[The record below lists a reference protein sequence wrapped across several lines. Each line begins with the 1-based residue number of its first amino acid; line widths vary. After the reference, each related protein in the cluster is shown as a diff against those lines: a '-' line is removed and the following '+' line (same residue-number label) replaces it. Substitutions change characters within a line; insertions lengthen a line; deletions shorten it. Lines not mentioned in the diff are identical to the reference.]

1 MISDLTPEIDL
12 LRNWILQIR
21 PNVRSVGDD
30 DELIESRVLDS
41 FALLEFVFFVEEVFG
56 REIVLDESV
65 AKNFRTLAS
74 ICRHFKEEVSN
85 VEREDAY

>member
-1 MISDLTPEIDL
+1 MNSDLQPEIDL
-12 LRNWILQIR
+12 LRNWIRERR
-21 PNVRSVGDD
+21 PEVGCVCDE
-30 DELIESRVLDS
+30 DELIESRILDS

-74 ICRHFKEEVSN
+74 ICRLFKEGVSN
-85 VEREDAY
+85 VEHQDA

>member
-1 MISDLTPEIDL
+1 MNSDLQPEIDL
-12 LRNWILQIR
+12 LRNWILERR
-21 PNVRSVGDD
+21 PEVRCVGDE
-30 DELIESRVLDS
+30 DELIESRILDS

-74 ICRHFKEEVSN
+74 TCRHFKEGVSN
-85 VEREDAY
+85 VEHENA

>member
-1 MISDLTPEIDL
+1 VSSALQPEIGL
-12 LRNWILQIR
+12 LRNWILQNR

-30 DELIESRVLDS
+30 DELIESRILDS
-41 FALLEFVFFVEEVFG
+41 FALLEFVFVVEELFG

-74 ICRHFKEEVSN
+74 VCQHFKEGVSN
-85 VEREDAY
+85 VGREDT